1 MNAAKQNILAAGQPA
16 PDFTLPSTQSSNIKL
31 SELRGQP
38 IILAFYPGDFTP
50 VCTSQLSLYNEV
62 LDMFEEHQAKLLG
75 ISVDDIDKH
84 QDFVKARGL
93 NFPLLADS
101 EPKGDVASRYGV
113 YDEKRKVCKR
123 ALFVIDKEDV
133 IQWSYVAPPGIN
145 PGADGILNALEGL
158 S

>member
-1 MNAAKQNILAAGQPA
+1 VNAAKQTILATGETA
-16 PDFTLPSTQSSNIKL
+16 PDFRLPSTQTDNIRL
-31 SELRGQP
+31 SELHGQP

-50 VCTSQLSLYNEV
+50 ICTSQMSLYNEV
-62 LDMFEEHQAKLLG
+62 LDMFEEHQAKLFG

-84 QDFVKARGL
+84 QDFAKARKL

-101 EPKGDVASRYGV
+101 EQKGDVASKYGV
-113 YDEKRKVCKR
+113 YDQKRKVCKR
-123 ALFVIDKEDV
+123 ALFVIDKKGV
-133 IQWSYVAPPGIN
+133 IQWSYVAPPLIN